1 MESAWRTLGQM
12 HLVGSRLYSLSLGP
26 ASEPVVVGA
35 PRRRRQAVE
44 SPTVTVD
51 LRALH
56 DTVSYPEMEFLN
68 GIFTRGFLGIISNLH
83 RLEFLSGF
91 LPSFFLSNDA
101 IHE

>member
-35 PRRRRQAVE
+35 PQRRRRQAVE
-44 SPTVTVD
+44 SPPATVD

-56 DTVSYPEMEFLN
+56 DTVSYP
-68 GIFTRGFLGIISNLH
+68 GYPAST
-83 RLEFLSGF
+83 
-91 LPSFFLSNDA
+91 
-101 IHE
+101 